1 MDWKISDVDKIFS
14 IDLAERD
21 GLITVSSINVDGENT
36 ELPEVIISN
45 LDDRS
50 RVSVDI
56 NGNLEFAHVAKV
68 RDKWWIHYNGDIF
81 TISELE
87 RGAKSSDKAEGGLSA
102 PMPGTVLDVMVREGQ
117 RVREGQPLMTIEAM
131 KMEHRITAPRD
142 GIVGSVQTEVGEQV
156 ENEQLLVTLEDE
168 EGE

>member
-50 RVSVDI
+50 RFSVDI
-56 NGNLEFAHVAKV
+56 NVILEFAHVA
-68 RDKWWIHYNGDIF
+68 
-81 TISELE
+81 
-87 RGAKSSDKAEGGLSA
+87 
-102 PMPGTVLDVMVREGQ
+102 
-117 RVREGQPLMTIEAM
+117 
-131 KMEHRITAPRD
+131 
-142 GIVGSVQTEVGEQV
+142 
-156 ENEQLLVTLEDE
+156 
-168 EGE
+168 

>member
-50 RVSVDI
+50 WVSVDI

-102 PMPGTVLDVMVREGQ
+102 PMPGTVLDVMVRERQ

-131 KMEHRITAPRD
+131 KMEHRILATKAGEVISINFNQGERVD
-142 GIVGSVQTEVGEQV
+142 MGSVLV
-156 ENEQLLVTLEDE
+156 ELGD
-168 EGE
+168 

>member
-36 ELPEVIISN
+36 ELPEVIVSN

-56 NGNLEFAHVAKV
+56 NGNLGFAHVAKV
-68 RDKWWIHYNGDIF
+68 GDKWWIHFNGDIF
-81 TISELE
+81 TIYELE
-87 RGAKSSDKAEGGLSA
+87 RGAKSSGKSEGGLSA
-102 PMPGTVLDVMVREGQ
+102 PMPGSVLDVLIREGQ

-131 KMEHRITAPRD
+131 KMEHRILAPKAGEVVSINFNQGERVD
-142 GIVGSVQTEVGEQV
+142 MGSVLV
-156 ENEQLLVTLEDE
+156 ELGD
-168 EGE
+168 

>member
-1 MDWKISDVDKIFS
+1 MDWKLSDVDKVFS

-21 GLITVSSINVDGENT
+21 GLITVSSINIDGENT
-36 ELPEVIISN
+36 ELPVVIISN

-68 RDKWWIHYNGDIF
+68 RDKLWIHYNGDIF

-131 KMEHRITAPRD
+131 KMEHRILAPKAGEVISINFNQGERVD
-142 GIVGSVQTEVGEQV
+142 MGSVLV
-156 ENEQLLVTLEDE
+156 ELGD
-168 EGE
+168 

>member
-56 NGNLEFAHVAKV
+56 NGILEFAHVAKV
-68 RDKWWIHYNGDIF
+68 RDKLSLIHI
-81 TISELE
+81 
-87 RGAKSSDKAEGGLSA
+87 
-102 PMPGTVLDVMVREGQ
+102 
-117 RVREGQPLMTIEAM
+117 
-131 KMEHRITAPRD
+131 
-142 GIVGSVQTEVGEQV
+142 
-156 ENEQLLVTLEDE
+156 
-168 EGE
+168 

>member
-36 ELPEVIISN
+36 DLPEVIISN
-45 LDDRS
+45 LDGRS
-50 RVSVDI
+50 RVSVDL

-131 KMEHRITAPRD
+131 KMEHRILAPKAGEVISINFNQGERVD
-142 GIVGSVQTEVGEQV
+142 MGSVLV
-156 ENEQLLVTLEDE
+156 ELGD
-168 EGE
+168 

>member
-131 KMEHRITAPRD
+131 KMEHRILAPKAGE
-142 GIVGSVQTEVGEQV
+142 GISINFHQGESVDMGSVLV
-156 ENEQLLVTLEDE
+156 ELGV
-168 EGE
+168 